1 MNSLDSPIESLR
13 TVKVE
18 METHADE
25 HYDYWDSD
33 DHDNAQWADVDV
45 WKSLEW
51 SQIPIV
57 LKCGHNENIS

>member
-1 MNSLDSPIESLR
+1 MDSPIESLR
-13 TVKVE
+13 IVKVE

-45 WKSLEW
+45 WKSLE
-51 SQIPIV
+51 
-57 LKCGHNENIS
+57 